1 MTDVERRR
9 LAERMAVVLPRFG
22 HWANGFREVSTPH
35 GRVGYRQFSVLW
47 LLRFELLPREELTP
61 TRLADYFDVQPSVM
75 TRCLAK
81 LEAAGLIDRRGD
93 PVDRRRVHISITQ
106 SGREVSDYVQSVF
119 TRDMMASMAFLD
131 DMRVGEL
138 GRNIETL
145 DTIASDLEQRR
156 YPDMTQA

>member
-1 MTDVERRR
+1 MSDVERRR

-47 LLRFELLPREELTP
+47 LLRFDLLPKEELTP

-81 LEAAGLIDRRGD
+81 LEAAGLIERRGD

-106 SGREVSDYVQSVF
+106 AGREVSEYVQTVF
-119 TRDMMASMAFLD
+119 TRDMVASMAFLD

-138 GRNIETL
+138 GRYIETL

-156 YPDMTQA
+156 IPEMPQA